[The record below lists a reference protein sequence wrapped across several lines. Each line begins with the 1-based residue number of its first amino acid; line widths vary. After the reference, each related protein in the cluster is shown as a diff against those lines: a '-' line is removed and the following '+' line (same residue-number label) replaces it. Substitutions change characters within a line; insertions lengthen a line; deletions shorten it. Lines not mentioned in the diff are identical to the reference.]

1 MGGFPP
7 GAYIHHS
14 AGPKSQRFFLRK
26 RRPRFLIHA
35 RRGRKKPRFFFAG
48 RFLPPGRAHRPAAR
62 NRRRAHFPTLLCESP
77 AGGTLL
83 HFALAKSAGG
93 SVCPA
98 AGPRCAREGVV
109 GSLGVPGGDR
119 APLTREFPT
128 NSGVGVSAPKGIKKT
143 VPKDGEGDDGMRLL
157 SDVGLVA
164 AGGLIWNPHNDQP
177 LIQRGKQIQFA
188 EVIPRF

>member
-1 MGGFPP
+1 MLLRPINLLESYRMGVGSQSPWSLP
-7 GAYIHHS
+7 GVACV
-14 AGPKSQRFFLRK
+14 
-26 RRPRFLIHA
+26 PR
-35 RRGRKKPRFFFAG
+35 G
-48 RFLPPGRAHRPAAR
+48 
-62 NRRRAHFPTLLCESP
+62 
-77 AGGTLL
+77 
-83 HFALAKSAGG
+83 GG
-93 SVCPA
+93 SNLWKQFV
-98 AGPRCAREGVV
+98 E
-109 GSLGVPGGDR
+109 DR

>member
-1 MGGFPP
+1 MFYFTIR
-7 GAYIHHS
+7 YIGS
-14 AGPKSQRFFLRK
+14 ISVRAGTLSRFALGKS
-26 RRPRFLIHA
+26 P
-35 RRGRKKPRFFFAG
+35 
-48 RFLPPGRAHRPAAR
+48 
-62 NRRRAHFPTLLCESP
+62 
-77 AGGTLL
+77 GGTLL
-83 HFALAKSAGG
+83 HFALAKSPGR

-109 GSLGVPGGDR
+109 RSPCVPGGDR

-177 LIQRGKQIQFA
+177 LIQRRKQIQFA